1 MMDDL
6 ELLKKDWQKK
16 EMNHPKLSYN
26 DIHKMLWKK
35 SSSIVKWIFIIS
47 IMEIL
52 LPQVVYLFPSF
63 WSSDGMLFYNNL
75 GLTSPLLFLSV
86 IYYGVVLYFIL
97 QFYKRYKEISVL
109 DNAKNLISKIIK
121 TRKTVKN
128 YVFFSLSMILLF
140 FMTVVFYIYI
150 DDDFIKTL
158 ELSAKDIS
166 EISKEKLENIK
177 LLSMVIFTAVGV
189 LFTLL
194 VGFIYFLLY
203 GLLLKK
209 LNRNYKELKRL
220 EV

>member
-26 DIHKMLWKK
+26 DIHRMLWKK
-35 SSSIVKWIFIIS
+35 SSSIVKWILIIS

-109 DNAKNLISKIIK
+109 DNAKNLMSKIIK

-150 DDDFIKTL
+150 DDDFIKTI

-177 LLSMVIFTAVGV
+177 LLSMVIFTTVGV

-209 LNRNYKELKRL
+209 LNRNYKELRRL

>member
-26 DIHKMLWKK
+26 DIHGMLWKK

-47 IMEIL
+47 IIEIL

-63 WSSDGMLFYNNL
+63 WSNDGMLFYSNL
-75 GLTSPLLFLSV
+75 GLTNPLLILSI

-109 DNAKNLISKIIK
+109 DDAKNLMGKIIK

-128 YVFFSLSMILLF
+128 YVFFSLSMILVF

-150 DDDFIKTL
+150 NDDFIKTM
-158 ELSAKDIS
+158 ELSGKDVS

-177 LLSMVIFTAVGV
+177 LLSMVIFTAVGI

-209 LNRNYKELKRL
+209 LNRNYQELKRL

>member
-150 DDDFIKTL
+150 DDDFIKTI

-177 LLSMVIFTAVGV
+177 LLSMVIFTTVGV

>member
-1 MMDDL
+1 MDDL

-26 DIHKMLWKK
+26 DIHRMLWKK
-35 SSSIVKWIFIIS
+35 SSSIVKWILIIS

-109 DNAKNLISKIIK
+109 DNAKNLMSKIIK

-150 DDDFIKTL
+150 DDDFIKTI

-177 LLSMVIFTAVGV
+177 LLSMVIFTTVGV

-209 LNRNYKELKRL
+209 LNRNYKELRRL

>member
-26 DIHKMLWKK
+26 DIHRMLWRK

-109 DNAKNLISKIIK
+109 DNAKNLMGKIIK

-128 YVFFSLSMILLF
+128 YVFFSLSMILVF
-140 FMTVVFYIYI
+140 FMTVVFYIYM
-150 DDDFIKTL
+150 DDDFIKTI

-189 LFTLL
+189 FFTLL

-209 LNRNYKELKRL
+209 LNRNYQELKRL

>member
-1 MMDDL
+1 
-6 ELLKKDWQKK
+6 
-16 EMNHPKLSYN
+16 
-26 DIHKMLWKK
+26 
-35 SSSIVKWIFIIS
+35 
-47 IMEIL
+47 MEIL

-109 DNAKNLISKIIK
+109 DNAKNLMGKIIK

-150 DDDFIKTL
+150 DDDFIKTI

-177 LLSMVIFTAVGV
+177 LLSMVIFTTVGV

>member
-16 EMNHPKLSYN
+16 EINHPKLSYN
-26 DIHKMLWKK
+26 DIHGMLWKK
-35 SSSIVKWIFIIS
+35 SSSIVKWILIIS

-109 DNAKNLISKIIK
+109 DNAKNLMSKIIK

-150 DDDFIKTL
+150 DDDFIKTI

-177 LLSMVIFTAVGV
+177 LLSMVIFTTVGV

-209 LNRNYKELKRL
+209 LNRNYKELRRL

>member
-35 SSSIVKWIFIIS
+35 SSSIVKWILIIS

-109 DNAKNLISKIIK
+109 DNAKNLMGKIIK

-150 DDDFIKTL
+150 DDDFIKTI

-177 LLSMVIFTAVGV
+177 LLSMVIFTTVGV

>member
-109 DNAKNLISKIIK
+109 DNAKNLMGKIIK

-150 DDDFIKTL
+150 DDDFIKTI

-177 LLSMVIFTAVGV
+177 LLSMVIFTTVGV

>member
-26 DIHKMLWKK
+26 DIHRMLWRK

-109 DNAKNLISKIIK
+109 DNAKNLMGKIIK

-128 YVFFSLSMILLF
+128 YVFFSLSMILVF
-140 FMTVVFYIYI
+140 FMTVVFYIYM
-150 DDDFIKTL
+150 DDDFIKTI

-177 LLSMVIFTAVGV
+177 LLSMVIFTTVGV
-189 LFTLL
+189 FFTLL

-209 LNRNYKELKRL
+209 LNRNYQELKRL